1 MPSSGTVMTYSS
13 RVREWGHA
21 GKGKGCN
28 KGQGRGAAASSRRAQ
43 AWECEVTWL
52 RDGVSGD
59 GDLPTVQVLDGL
71 GEAQQRLLQAAVGEV
86 GGESHTTKRK

>member
-1 MPSSGTVMTYSS
+1 MQ
-13 RVREWGHA
+13 VRGRAATKGRA
-21 GKGKGCN
+21 G
-28 KGQGRGAAASSRRAQ
+28 GAAASSRRAQ

-86 GGESHTTKRK
+86 GGRIAHHKKKVRDGRRRRGRRAEREEA